1 MNPGLRG
8 GRPATNRMSHDT
20 ALKLNF
26 MSMLLRNS
34 IPTSQKTLRFHYKN
48 QSVKADCGNAV
59 VIVL

>member
-8 GRPATNRMSHDT
+8 GRPATKRLSLGT

-26 MSMLLRNS
+26 MLVLLRNA
-34 IPTSQKTLRFHYKN
+34 ILTSQKTLRFHYKD
-48 QSVKADCGNAV
+48 QAVKADYNP